1 MSTPNN
7 GVQVTRN
14 VVVHAFPLV
23 ATDAATRSG
32 SATGLSSVGGN
43 VKQAF
48 RPAKA
53 SASVS
58 GATAGLHAAAYGASA
73 GVSTSAGIT
82 PPISTWQSYSPAVSA
97 APSPAPS
104 ATTSPAGS
112 KPGSPRE
119 RFEATLEAQKTND
132 GSLSPTGIRRSTS
145 SDFLTLDAPT
155 AGSRPKLMS
164 SPRSIHPS
172 GAHTARSGLSQYI
185 TTHNLASSG
194 DGEFGTSSSVESS
207 TPPGTI
213 ARPSPPTSQPPPI
226 ANNAPSDA
234 ISLPGT
240 PPSSIPKIPPPTA
253 VKFNS
258 APGTPRSSV
267 VMQPLQH
274 LQLQSASH
282 GSASGPGTPV
292 SSPRTGS
299 FQAPVSARSSP
310 APSASSPPPPAP
322 PIPPY
327 GWRPSSPH
335 SLSNSPAASGDVKAM
350 LKDLKKKE
358 KVDKKKEKEAKEA
371 KKKEEK
377 EEKKKEKE
385 EKKKHKGLK
394 ASQSATSL
402 SQLATIDGAK
412 RSTRDASPTPSAPG
426 SPSRSNSNATPPHS
440 FNSSFVT
447 PHSPSTTYGSP
458 STTHAGHSTN
468 TTSHAGVGAI
478 GPIPQPD
485 FHPQGPSS
493 PNDLLRKIAESEE
506 HGAHPLTP
514 GQIAVRAAL
523 QPDPMPSH
531 PTLHHPHPGNRH
543 HAHLALRTP
552 PGSPAPEPPKKI
564 SLADFRIIKLI
575 GKGGFGEVYLVE
587 HIEKQKKMALK
598 VLDKRDVENETK
610 MQQVLN
616 ERAVLVR
623 SFKSPFLLSLS
634 YCFQDEN
641 FLYFAMK
648 YCPGGDLRA
657 LLSAI
662 GAFEEEEARLY
673 MAEMILSVGALHR
686 LGYIHRDLKPDNF
699 LIDDR
704 GHLVLADF
712 GLSKEVYTARKS
724 AKVPLAR
731 ERSLSTIAPK
741 PVIDTH
747 NKSPS
752 LLLGPQNLVG
762 LNASNVDSR
771 FIRRRGRRED
781 SQFSDMTGSFNPMMG
796 FTYNPANQEAEASNP
811 GFSYDSGNVFGSSS
825 YVPPS
830 SSYNASRMSS
840 IFDSDNP
847 MSNSYNPMTATFS
860 TSSVRPVIQFSDLPP
875 KAQTRRM
882 MAFSVVGSPDYMSPE
897 VLSEHGYGEEVDW
910 WSVGCLFFELV
921 LGIPPFTGQSIQ
933 EVFDNIANWETRLP
947 QILEQYQS
955 YLSPPCYDLLCGLLC
970 DSSKRLGKNGIA
982 ELQRHPFF
990 EGLDWSRLEEEEP
1003 PFVPR
1008 LENEEDTS
1016 YFEANVVNK
1025 QQVFLPTSALSSP
1038 SISMPSSPVVAKHTA
1053 SQTAPQPIPATA
1065 TSSAAQPLQASATP
1079 PPNDYYKQFSYSEA
1093 ELTSLMRG
1101 KDSATP
1107 STTPK

>member
-1 MSTPNN
+1 MSAPNN
-7 GVQVTRN
+7 GVQVPRN
-14 VVVHAFPLV
+14 GVAQPFPLV
-23 ATDAATRSG
+23 AIDAATRSG
-32 SATGLSSVGGN
+32 SASALAHVGGN
-43 VKQAF
+43 VKQSF

-58 GATAGLHAAAYGASA
+58 GATAGMQAAAYGASA
-73 GVSTSAGIT
+73 GVGMAAGAH
-82 PPISTWQSYSPAVSA
+82 PQHSTWQSYSPAVSA

-119 RFEATLEAQKTND
+119 RFEATLEAQKFGD
-132 GSLSPTGIRRSTS
+132 GSLSPTTIRRSTS
-145 SDFLTLDAPT
+145 SDFLTLDAPA
-155 AGSRPKLMS
+155 AGSRPKLAS

-172 GAHTARSGLSQYI
+172 GAHTARGLSHQLAAA
-185 TTHNLASSG
+185 NLDNDYGISSA
-194 DGEFGTSSSVESS
+194 ES

-240 PPSSIPKIPPPTA
+240 PPSSLPKIPPPSA
-253 VKFNS
+253 MKFSS

-267 VMQPLQH
+267 VI
-274 LQLQSASH
+274 AI
-282 GSASGPGTPV
+282 GTPL

-299 FQAPVSARSSP
+299 FQAPINSARSSP
-310 APSASSPPPPAP
+310 APSTPTPASTATPPPAP
-322 PIPPY
+322 PPPPPPPT

-335 SLSNSPAASGDVKAM
+335 SLSNSAAASGDVKAM

-358 KVDKKKEKEAKEA
+358 KEDKKKEKEAKEA

-385 EKKKHKGLK
+385 EKKKHKTIK
-394 ASQSATSL
+394 SSHSATSL
-402 SQLATIDGAK
+402 TQLAAIESGK
-412 RSTRDASPTPSAPG
+412 RTTRESSPTPSAPG
-426 SPSRSNSNATPPHS
+426 SPSRSNSNATPP
-440 FNSSFVT
+440 NSLGNAVVPPHT
-447 PHSPSTTYGSP
+447 PTSSYATSTSAYTSSNATSP
-458 STTHAGHSTN
+458 A
-468 TTSHAGVGAI
+468 TSHGSGSTAPPFAVGTM
-478 GPIPQPD
+478 PQPD
-485 FHPQGPSS
+485 FNIQAPSS
-493 PNDLLRKIAESEE
+493 PSELLRKIADSEE

-514 GQIAVRAAL
+514 GQIAVRDAL
-523 QPDPMPSH
+523 QPDPIPAHM
-531 PTLHHPHPGNRH
+531 NRH

-564 SLADFRIIKLI
+564 SLADFRVIKLI

-587 HIEKQKKMALK
+587 HNEKKKKMALK
-598 VLDKRDVENETK
+598 VLDKHDVENEAK
-610 MQQVLN
+610 MQQILN

-634 YCFQDEN
+634 YCFQDDRH
-641 FLYFAMK
+641 LYFAMK

-673 MAEMILSVGALHR
+673 MAEMILSVNALHR

-712 GLSKEVYTARKS
+712 GLSKEMYSLRKS
-724 AKVPLAR
+724 ASTKVPLAR
-731 ERSLSTIAPK
+731 ERSLSTIAPQ
-741 PVIDTH
+741 PVAPGH

-771 FIRRRGRRED
+771 FIRRRGGRREGNMT
-781 SQFSDMTGSFNPMMG
+781 DMTGSFNPMMG
-796 FTYNPANQEAEASNP
+796 FTYNPANPENEG
-811 GFSYDSGNVFGSSS
+811 GFSYDSGPSFGSSS

-840 IFDSDNP
+840 IFDNDNP
-847 MSNSYNPMTATFS
+847 MSGSYNPMTATFS
-860 TSSVRPVIQFSDLPP
+860 VASVRPVIQYSDLPP

-947 QILEQYQS
+947 QILEQYKS

-970 DSSKRLGKNGIA
+970 DSSKRLGKNGIS
-982 ELQRHPFF
+982 ELQNHPFF
-990 EGLDWSRLEEEEP
+990 EGLDWTRLEEEEP

-1016 YFEANVVNK
+1016 YFEANVANK
-1025 QQVFLPTSALSSP
+1025 QQVFIPTSALSSP
-1038 SISMPSSPVVAKHTA
+1038 AISTPSSPISTTRAA
-1053 SQTAPQPIPATA
+1053 Q
-1065 TSSAAQPLQASATP
+1065 SAANLQSPPLAAPTAVHGQPPFASSTP

-1101 KDSATP
+1101 KTSATP
-1107 STTPK
+1107 TMTPRT